1 MYVLL
6 LQMAYMHTSRTFYVL
21 VFILFYFI
29 FNYRSKFSLKIL
41 LGKPVIADIGDFVG
55 AMV

>member
-1 MYVLL
+1 
-6 LQMAYMHTSRTFYVL
+6 MAYMHTSRTFYVL